1 MFCQMSIFHTHRMV
15 YLGFP
20 TKCPAIAYRDRTVMT
35 DEETDTIS
43 MRGGP
48 MRIPSTGGCTGP
60 GVRVARPCW
69 KMMTRIILP
78 HLLQF
83 PAIYAM
89 FQWMRQDSKTMQE
102 APILLLLIIIRIN
115 YYVLRY
121 PSADAD
127 IHSTPNMM
135 RTVHLPVCV
144 ILKLQQDKTQF
155 LHIQPLL
162 MIPSKIIS
170 IFLSATPFRRGK
182 MLEICSNMQKD
193 MECSRHGSGLF
204 DYRPPDIPEN
214 TPSP

>member
-69 KMMTRIILP
+69 MMMTRTILP

-121 PSADAD
+121 PSAHPE
-127 IHSTPNMM
+127 IHSIMGVM

-155 LHIQPLL
+155 LHIQPRL
-162 MIPSKIIS
+162 MNQSQS
-170 IFLSATPFRRGK
+170 VLHSPFRNPFRTGK
-182 MLEICSNMQKD
+182 KPGICSSLQKD
-193 MECSRHGSGLF
+193 PECSRHGSGLF